1 VSARLGASR
10 RCLTANGR
18 VTRCQ
23 SGIVEIELGAP
34 VGCPGCN
41 GACLWR
47 ALRESQRLQL
57 ATVSHFSAG
66 EAVVVAL
73 PERLLMAGV
82 LLLHGLPLG
91 ALLLGAAAGFA
102 AGGSDLATGAGAIAG
117 IALAWPT
124 AAGLRRWL
132 ERQVVA
138 EVSVRAERPHAKA
151 HAL

>member
-1 VSARLGASR
+1 VSASLVASR

-23 SGIVEIELGAP
+23 AGVVEIELGAP

-41 GACLWR
+41 GACSWR
-47 ALRESQRLQL
+47 ALRESQRVAL
-57 ATVSHFSAG
+57 ATARHFTAG

-82 LLLHGLPLG
+82 LLLHGLPLSS
-91 ALLLGAAAGFA
+91 LLLGAAAGFA
-102 AGGSDLATGAGAIAG
+102 VGGSDLATAAGAIAG
-117 IALAWPT
+117 VALAWPT
-124 AAGLRRWL
+124 AAGLRRRL

-138 EVSVRAERPHAKA
+138 EITVRAAC
-151 HAL
+151 